1 MKQSK
6 FWFQEKIFLI
16 RVKKYIS
23 LRVKRPE
30 IISDFQIASEG
41 KVMGE
46 KISIFKWPRGF
57 EMNFEG
63 FDILKKNYEWKVMP
77 KKCRI
82 KKWNSD
88 FTQFL
93 VMEWS
98 IFSTLKKGIDFSIYK
113 YERFRI
119 SLFV

>member
-1 MKQSK
+1 M
-6 FWFQEKIFLI
+6 I

-30 IISDFQIASEG
+30 IISDFEIASEG

-46 KISIFKWPRGF
+46 KISIFKCPRGF

-82 KKWNSD
+82 KK
-88 FTQFL
+88 
-93 VMEWS
+93 
-98 IFSTLKKGIDFSIYK
+98 
-113 YERFRI
+113 
-119 SLFV
+119 

>member
-1 MKQSK
+1 
-6 FWFQEKIFLI
+6 
-16 RVKKYIS
+16 
-23 LRVKRPE
+23 
-30 IISDFQIASEG
+30 
-41 KVMGE
+41 MGE
-46 KISIFKWPRGF
+46 KILIFKCPRGF

-82 KKWNSD
+82 KKRNSD

-98 IFSTLKKGIDFSIYK
+98 IFSTLKKGIDFSIY
-113 YERFRI
+113 
-119 SLFV
+119 

>member
-1 MKQSK
+1 M
-6 FWFQEKIFLI
+6 
-16 RVKKYIS
+16 
-23 LRVKRPE
+23 
-30 IISDFQIASEG
+30 ASEG

-63 FDILKKNYEWKVMP
+63 FDILKNNYEWKVMP

-88 FTQFL
+88 FTHFL
-93 VMEWS
+93 VIEWS
-98 IFSTLKKGIDFSIYK
+98 IFSTLKKLSIIPSTK
-113 YERFRI
+113 MTLLI
-119 SLFV
+119 LS

>member
-30 IISDFQIASEG
+30 IISDFEIASEG

-63 FDILKKNYEWKVMP
+63 FDILKKKLWVESYAKKMSNKKV
-77 KKCRI
+77 KFR
-82 KKWNSD
+82 
-88 FTQFL
+88 FY
-93 VMEWS
+93 S
-98 IFSTLKKGIDFSIYK
+98 IFSDGMVYF
-113 YERFRI
+113 
-119 SLFV
+119 